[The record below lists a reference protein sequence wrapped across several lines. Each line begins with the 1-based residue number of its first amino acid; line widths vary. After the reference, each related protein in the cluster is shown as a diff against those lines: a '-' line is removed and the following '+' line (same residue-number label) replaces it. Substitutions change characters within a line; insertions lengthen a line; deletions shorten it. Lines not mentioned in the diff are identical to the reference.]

1 MNHAA
6 LIFNRVRD
14 EIELDEISRI
24 AGIVAF
30 LLQLKCQTIT
40 IYDRKG
46 SMRAHAKLIQALLRL
61 QLATMGKS
69 ESFNDQLNEGVLV
82 LHLDKLETRVVFE
95 SEEIIP
101 ASSLLNASLPQVAL
115 VFNSIRRV
123 LRL

>member
-69 ESFNDQLNEGVLV
+69 ELFNDQLNEGVLV
-82 LHLDKLETRVVFE
+82 LNLDKMETRVVFE

-101 ASSLLNASLPQVAL
+101 ASS
-115 VFNSIRRV
+115 
-123 LRL
+123 